1 MPAELKKK
9 LTGKKL
15 VKTCVVL
22 NTTSYYISFMSE
34 SFIVGCIYGYWYI
47 HLGWMCTLRKAF
59 L

>member
-22 NTTSYYISFMSE
+22 NTTYYISFMSE
-34 SFIVGCIYGYWYI
+34 SFIVGYI
-47 HLGWMCTLRKAF
+47 
-59 L
+59 